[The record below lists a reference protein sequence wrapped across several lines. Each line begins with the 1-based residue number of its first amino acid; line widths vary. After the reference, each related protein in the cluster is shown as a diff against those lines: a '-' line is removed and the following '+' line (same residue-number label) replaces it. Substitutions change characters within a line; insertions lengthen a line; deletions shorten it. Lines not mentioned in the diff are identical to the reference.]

1 MGVETI
7 YRPDFNLFI
16 FGSVCRFIILIDYN
30 IIIKMKKIIQ
40 FIIFTLIVLI
50 LNIHQISADEKIK
63 IGLIVPLSGEY
74 KEIGDSIL
82 KATRL
87 AINKIDNNKIKIIP
101 KDTRADPKVTLKV
114 SKELQEQ
121 GIKIIIGPV
130 FNKNLE
136 YLKDLKEVTFLSLS
150 NTNTNN
156 PINVINGGINAI
168 SQIKAIKKF
177 QEFNN
182 LERSILLIPNSNFR
196 SEIEDA
202 VVKTKIKLKDKF
214 IYDTDPTILTS
225 QIEKLTRYKIRKQNL
240 KDEIKRLENSDE
252 ANKENKILNLEKKD
266 TLGGIN
272 FDSVIIADFDESLK
286 SVTTSLLY
294 TDVSSER
301 VNYITLNQWFDK
313 SILKEENLQPIYFP
327 SINKENYDNFVSEYF
342 KIYNDY
348 PNQISFLSF
357 DLVGLVYFL
366 IYKNDFVIDN
376 KIFYKK
382 NKFKGKI
389 GIFEINK
396 NKISH
401 ILNFYVAENNNFRKI
416 F

>member
-1 MGVETI
+1 
-7 YRPDFNLFI
+7 
-16 FGSVCRFIILIDYN
+16 
-30 IIIKMKKIIQ
+30 MKKIIQ
-40 FIIFTLIVLI
+40 FIIFTLIGLI

-401 ILNFYVAENNNFRKI
+401 ILNFYVAENNNFKKI